1 MSRLRG
7 IPQRVMVIAKAFGM
21 VFRLPRHR
29 LLALVVFVLAA
40 LWVLTGHFAAVGSEE
55 AEASEAKAAEPV
67 AETPKRT
74 VAVVRA
80 DLADYARLI
89 RISGVTEADKLAVLA
104 ARSNGVVQELGA
116 AAGDGVAAGAT
127 VLLLEGEDVRAAVK
141 TAEDQLAQAAE
152 QLSVGEALKA
162 KGSLPETEVT
172 ARRAAKTAAEGA
184 LALAQAA
191 ADRLSLT
198 APFAGT
204 VDAVNVEIGEWV
216 QAGTPIATLIS
227 LDPIVVK
234 AEVSEQ
240 DVAHVAV
247 GANAKVRL
255 VSGVELEG
263 TVRHLARKASDKTR
277 TFALEVDLPNP
288 DGAIPSG
295 MTAEVRLTATA
306 QPALLVPRS
315 VLTLNEAG
323 QVGVRAV
330 GEDDVASFLPVQLID
345 DTDNG
350 FMVTGVP
357 QGARVIVAG
366 QDLVRDGDTVI
377 AKEMTRA
384 EAEAAQKAA
393 QP

>member
-1 MSRLRG
+1 MLS
-7 IPQRVMVIAKAFGM
+7 
-21 VFRLPRHR
+21 RLPRHR
-29 LLALVVFVLAA
+29 LLALVVLVLAA

-55 AEASEAKAAEPV
+55 ADAAEAKAAEPV
-67 AETPKRT
+67 VEAPKRT
-74 VAVVRA
+74 VAVVKA
-80 DLADYARLI
+80 EVADYARLI

-116 AAGDGVAAGAT
+116 EQGSTVAAGAT
-127 VLLLEGEDVRAAVK
+127 VLLLEGEDVRAGVK
-141 TAEDQLAQAAE
+141 AAEDQLAQAAE
-152 QLSVGEALKA
+152 QLKVGEALNA
-162 KGSLPETEVT
+162 KGSLPETQLT

-184 LALAQAA
+184 LAQAQAA

-216 QAGTPIATLIS
+216 QQGTPIATLIA

-240 DVAHVAV
+240 DVAHVSV
-247 GANAKVRL
+247 GAKALVRL

-277 TFALEVDLPNP
+277 TFALEVALPNP

-295 MTAEVRLTATA
+295 MTAEVRLTAAA
-306 QPALLVPRS
+306 QPALAVPRS

-323 QVGVRAV
+323 QVGLRVV
-330 GEDDVASFLPVQLID
+330 GDGDVAAFLPVQLID
-345 DTDNG
+345 DTEAG

-357 QGARVIVAG
+357 QAARVIVAG
-366 QDLVRDGDTVI
+366 QDLVRDGDVVI
-377 AKEMTRA
+377 PKEMTRA
-384 EAEAAQKAA
+384 EAEAAAKAA